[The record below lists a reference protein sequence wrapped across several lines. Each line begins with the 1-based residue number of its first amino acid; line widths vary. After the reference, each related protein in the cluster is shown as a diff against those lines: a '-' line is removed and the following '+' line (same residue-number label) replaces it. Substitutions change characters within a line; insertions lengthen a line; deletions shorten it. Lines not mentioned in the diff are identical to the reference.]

1 MYGRKR
7 KYPSSGFG
15 AQGSAKRRQGARGTY
30 FRPARPFLRGQGSRH
45 VSPYGSSSTVIIRQP
60 TGLPDRLRV
69 KLIYR
74 ESISWSQ
81 TTGNLGDNVYR
92 GNSLFDPDV
101 TGSGGQ
107 PYLFDQWAVLYG
119 LYTVSG
125 SAIEVT
131 SMMNGGPGSTQR
143 HGVTPA
149 TTSTAFGT
157 TDQELAEERP
167 YTKAVTP
174 HAVGG
179 AANAAVG
186 NSHIKHYMGTAK
198 INGLP
203 KRNVDTDPNL
213 SSLVSTN
220 PATQWYWHVWN
231 YVPGGETQSLYQIV
245 KITYY
250 CTLKTR
256 ISPGLS

>member
-1 MYGRKR
+1 MSQY
-7 KYPSSGFG
+7 
-15 AQGSAKRRQGARGTY
+15 GSA
-30 FRPARPFLRGQGSRH
+30 
-45 VSPYGSSSTVIIRQP
+45 STVIIRQP
-60 TGLPDRLRV
+60 TGLPDRLRL

-74 ESISWSQ
+74 ESLSWSQ
-81 TTGNLGDNVYR
+81 ASGNLADNVYR
-92 GNSLFDPDV
+92 GNSIFDPDL
-101 TGSGGQ
+101 TGTGGQ
-107 PYLFDQWAVLYG
+107 PFLFDQWATLYG

-125 SAIEVT
+125 SSIEVV
-131 SMMNGGPGSTQR
+131 SMNNAGTAATQR
-143 HGVTPA
+143 HGITPT
-149 TTSTAFGT
+149 TTSTVFGT

-167 YTKAVTP
+167 YSRVVTPIAGGDAGAVT
-174 HAVGG
+174 GSTR
-179 AANAAVG
+179 N
-186 NSHIKHYMGTAK
+186 KHYMGTAK

-220 PATQWYWHVWN
+220 PTTQWYWHVWN

>member
-1 MYGRKR
+1 MSQY
-7 KYPSSGFG
+7 
-15 AQGSAKRRQGARGTY
+15 GSA
-30 FRPARPFLRGQGSRH
+30 
-45 VSPYGSSSTVIIRQP
+45 STVIIRQP
-60 TGLPDRLRV
+60 TGLPDRLRL

-74 ESISWSQ
+74 ESLSWSQ
-81 TTGNLGDNVYR
+81 LTGNLADNVYR
-92 GNSLFDPDV
+92 GNSLFDPDLS
-101 TGSGGQ
+101 GSGGQ
-107 PYLFDQWAVLYG
+107 PFLFDQWATLYG

-143 HGVTPA
+143 HGVTPT
-149 TTSTAFGT
+149 TTSTTFGT

-167 YTKAVTP
+167 YTKACSP
-174 HAVGG
+174 AVMAG
-179 AANAAVG
+179 AANAAAG
-186 NSHIKHYMGTAK
+186 NSVIKHYMGTAK

-220 PATQWYWHVWN
+220 PTTQWYWHVWN